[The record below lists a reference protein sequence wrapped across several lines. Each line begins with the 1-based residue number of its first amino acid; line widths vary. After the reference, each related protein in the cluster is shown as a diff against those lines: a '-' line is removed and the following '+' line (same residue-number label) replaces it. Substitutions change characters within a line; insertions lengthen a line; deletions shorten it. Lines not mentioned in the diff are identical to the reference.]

1 MVRAFAT
8 QKTMQK
14 TKSFQLKRM
23 FEFQAGRNLPGLIF
37 DHDVNE
43 DEQLLSPAAE
53 EPPLEIKHQT
63 KSLEAEK
70 IPSPKWL
77 PSGREN
83 KTT

>member
-23 FEFQAGRNLPGLIF
+23 FEFQAGRHLPDLVF

-43 DEQLLSPAAE
+43 DEQLLSAAAE
-53 EPPLEIKHQT
+53 EPPSPQ
-63 KSLEAEK
+63 AEK
-70 IPSPKWL
+70 MATPKRNG
-77 PSGREN
+77 PSGHIN